1 MIKCELEECT
11 KMTKRNNNRA
21 IIAIALTATTALAVS
36 STPADAASKGISG
49 PTSISAG
56 VFWPGDDT
64 DLAIN
69 LRYALPTKKSLAVP
83 SLTFI
88 DVGAEVGHQTI
99 IPLNIGILA
108 GGQSS
113 SPLESGNYYYGAGI
127 GPYFR
132 SSNVN
137 LGGFLTVGYNLSAA
151 TYVEYKYQFVQDGS
165 GSILSLGAR
174 F

>member
-1 MIKCELEECT
+1 
-11 KMTKRNNNRA
+11 MTKRNYNKA
-21 IIAIALTATTALAVS
+21 IIAIALTATAAISAT
-36 STPADAASKGISG
+36 STPANAKSTGIQG

-56 VFWPGDDT
+56 IFWPGDDT

-83 SLTFI
+83 SLTII
-88 DVGAEVGHQTI
+88 DVGAEVGNRTI

-108 GGQSS
+108 GAKSA
-113 SPLESGNYYYGAGI
+113 SPLEAGNFYYGAGI

-132 SSNVN
+132 SSDVH
-137 LGGFLTVGYNLSAA
+137 LGGFLTGGYNLTES
-151 TYVEYKYQFVQDGS
+151 TYAEYKYQFVQGGN
-165 GSILSLGAR
+165 GSILSFGLR